1 MFGQNKSKIKAK
13 MMLLELKSM
22 IQDRMIEQYEDKIA
36 DLQSTVN
43 LQRATIEGLKSGR
56 YLHVNQN

>member
-43 LQRATIEGLKSGR
+43 LKSGR